1 MINDSVILSKE
12 TSHMPWEPYSQG
24 KKTTGRGAREEDL
37 DGRRHPTGNP
47 FPGTF
52 WNWRAEVIKQ
62 MDNFQHPHIL
72 HSLSE
77 RVHDLIP
84 QNVLDIPITQWEGC
98 EEHGVQ
104 HGCTG
109 EEAVK
114 REHCLS
120 LSQAVGSKL
129 LCLVAIS
136 GFHFQQ
142 SMHAMTEV

>member
-1 MINDSVILSKE
+1 MAEDALQITLSHAPSGSGGQKLSK
-12 TSHMPWEPYSQG
+12 
-24 KKTTGRGAREEDL
+24 
-37 DGRRHPTGNP
+37 
-47 FPGTF
+47 
-52 WNWRAEVIKQ
+52 Q
-62 MDNFQHPHIL
+62 MHNFQHSHIL

-120 LSQAVGSKL
+120 LRVCS
-129 LCLVAIS
+129 S
-136 GFHFQQ
+136 GWKQTVVLSGNQWLSF
-142 SMHAMTEV
+142 STIHARNDRSVSDSASPQ